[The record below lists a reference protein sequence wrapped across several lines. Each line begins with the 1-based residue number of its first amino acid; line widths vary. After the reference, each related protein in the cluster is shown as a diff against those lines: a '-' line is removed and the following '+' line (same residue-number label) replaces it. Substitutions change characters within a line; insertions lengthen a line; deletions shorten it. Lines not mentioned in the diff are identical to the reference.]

1 MKALQCVELAGPEKL
16 IFGEVDDPK
25 PKAGEVLVDIKA
37 ASVNFPDVLMIQG
50 LYQFHFLLRRLQRT
64 CQF

>member
-25 PKAGEVLVDIKA
+25 PKAGEVF
-37 ASVNFPDVLMIQG
+37 SR
-50 LYQFHFLLRRLQRT
+50 Y
-64 CQF
+64 